1 MTDLNPFCMYEYSMR
16 DDTHRTN
23 TYTTKLRHP
32 DEARTNVTMAL
43 VLGDMGSTDNS
54 DTLNLL
60 YKLSSEA
67 DLAIH
72 LGDFGYNLED
82 DNGKVGDTFFGQ
94 IEPIATQMP
103 YMGILGN
110 HERHDNFTH
119 YKTRF
124 NFPKNQWNQGKTF
137 TIHSTQDLYTTLCII
152 QNLTLL

>member
-32 DEARTNVTMAL
+32 DEAMTNVTMAL

-67 DLAIH
+67 DLAIY

-82 DNGKVGDTFFGQ
+82 DNGKVGDTFFG
-94 IEPIATQMP
+94 
-103 YMGILGN
+103 
-110 HERHDNFTH
+110 
-119 YKTRF
+119 
-124 NFPKNQWNQGKTF
+124 
-137 TIHSTQDLYTTLCII
+137 
-152 QNLTLL
+152 